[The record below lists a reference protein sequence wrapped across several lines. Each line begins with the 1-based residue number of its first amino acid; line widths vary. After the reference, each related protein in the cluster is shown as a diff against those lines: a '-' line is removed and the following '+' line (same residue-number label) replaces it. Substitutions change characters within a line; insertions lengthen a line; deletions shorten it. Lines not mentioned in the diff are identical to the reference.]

1 MYEHDVL
8 VVGAG
13 LAGMRA
19 AIEAYRMGANVAVIS
34 KVHPVRS
41 HSNAAQGGINAA
53 MGGEGS
59 DDTWEVH
66 AYDTVKGSDWLGD
79 QDAIEVMAKEA
90 PRDIYELEHMGV
102 VFARDQYGR
111 LATRAFGGA
120 SKQRTFYVG
129 DITGQAMLHVMYE
142 QLLKSGVRTY
152 EEWFVLG
159 LIKEDGACT
168 GVVALDMLHGDV
180 EVIRA
185 KAVIIASGGI
195 GRVYEPSTNGLICTG
210 DGQAL
215 AYRSGAPLM
224 DMEMVQYHPTTLK
237 GNGALLTE
245 GARGEGAYL
254 INKYGDRFMSKYAP
268 AKLELAS
275 RDVVSRSEQTEIL
288 EGRGVDGCVFLDC
301 RHLGEKLILER
312 LGQIRELALDFAN
325 IDIIKHPVPIRPGM
339 HYIMGGIKTNVD
351 GATPFAGLFSAG
363 EAANVSIHGGNRLG
377 ANSLLETVVF
387 GRRSGRAAVQ
397 FARSR
402 TASSATADAHL
413 VEGHKKKLQGLM
425 DKAYPGFTGAK
436 LRLEMGVVM
445 DLHVSVY
452 RSEQGMKEALQTMR
466 DLQAR
471 FQRVSVQDKGKVY
484 NWNLLSVLE
493 LENMLDVAETI
504 CASALARKESRG
516 AHARLDLPDRDDKDW
531 LKHTMCY
538 FSPEGPMIDY
548 QPVTIT
554 RWPPERRVY

>member
-1 MYEHDVL
+1 MFEHDVL

-19 AIEAYRMGANVAVIS
+19 AIEAYRMGANVAVIT

-59 DDTWEVH
+59 DDTWEIH

-90 PRDIYELEHMGV
+90 PTDIYELEHMGV
-102 VFARDQYGR
+102 IFARDEYGR

-129 DITGQAMLHVMYE
+129 DITGQALLHVMYE
-142 QLLKSGVRTY
+142 QLLKAGIKVY
-152 EEWFVLG
+152 EEWFVLE
-159 LIKEDGACT
+159 LIKEEGAVS
-168 GVVALDMLHGDV
+168 GVVAIDMLHGNV

-185 KAVIIASGGI
+185 KAVVMASGGI

-210 DGQAL
+210 DGQAQ
-215 AYRSGAPLM
+215 AYRVGAPLM
-224 DMEMVQYHPTTLK
+224 DMEMIQYHPTTLK

-254 INKYGDRFMSKYAP
+254 INKDGERFMKKYAP
-268 AKLELAS
+268 NKMELAS
-275 RDVVSRSEQTEIL
+275 RDVVSRSEQTEIQ
-288 EGRGVDGCVFLDC
+288 EGRGINGCVLLDC
-301 RHLGEKLILER
+301 RHLGEKRIMEA
-312 LGQIRELALDFAN
+312 LGQIRELAIDFAN
-325 IDIIKHPVPIRPGM
+325 VDMVTDPVPVRPGM
-339 HYIMGGIKTNVD
+339 HYIMGGIKTDAN
-351 GATPFAGLFSAG
+351 GACLLPGLFAAG
-363 EAANVSIHGGNRLG
+363 EAANISIHGGNRLG

-387 GRRSGRAAVQ
+387 GRRAGRAAVEH
-397 FARSR
+397 ARAVKTKTTNPR
-402 TASSATADAHL
+402 ADLVTAQ
-413 VEGHKKKLQGLM
+413 ERKIQGLM
-425 DKAYPGFTGAK
+425 DRTYPGFTGAK
-436 LRLEMGVVM
+436 LRMEMGVIM
-445 DLHVSVY
+445 DRNVSVY
-452 RSEQGMKEALQTMR
+452 RTEQGMKSALDTIR
-466 DLQAR
+466 DLKKRYRQ
-471 FQRVSVQDKGKVY
+471 VGVQDKGKVY
-484 NWNLLSVLE
+484 NWNLFSTLE

-516 AHARLDLPDRDDKDW
+516 AHARLDYPDRNDKEW

-538 FSPEGPMIDY
+538 NSPEGPLIDY
-548 QPVTIT
+548 KPVVIT
-554 RWPPERRVY
+554 QWPPEKRTY